1 MYIDYPVLLDNLPQI
16 KTIKESY
23 PYLNEGFNIVEIDH
37 NCNKVP
43 TVLAVFMNTG
53 NNVNENKYKWS
64 NLRLLSVS
72 NTKFTVLIFK
82 EQSNGTIGINIAYI
96 Y

>member
-1 MYIDYPVLLDNLPQI
+1 
-16 KTIKESY
+16 
-23 PYLNEGFNIVEIDH
+23 
-37 NCNKVP
+37 
-43 TVLAVFMNTG
+43 MNTG